1 MAQTVWKGAV
11 SFGLVSIP
19 VRLVSATEER
29 DLSFHQVRV
38 SDGSR
43 VRYRRVAEADGEEVP
58 YAQIAKSYT
67 TPDGREV
74 VLTDEDL
81 AAVRI
86 PSSRTV
92 ELIGF
97 VDGAEIDPV
106 TLGKSYFAEP
116 AADDRKPY
124 ALLRDAL
131 VASGRVAVIK
141 IAIRNRER
149 LGVLR
154 PRGEVL
160 VLQTMLWPDEVRTP
174 DFATDAG
181 SAVRPQELTMAES
194 YIDAL
199 SGELDLSDQTDQY
212 RQALMELVDAKA
224 QGIEPT
230 PEPDPDGGRSGAQV
244 VDLVEALR
252 RSVEAA
258 GGRRARAAGA
268 EASGAGTAGA
278 GTAAAGGVAAGKAA
292 AGGAHRPAGGGVTR
306 TKEAPGTRAVAGK
319 DVGTGTSTGS
329 GTGTST
335 DSGTTTKRRTSRA
348 RADAGDAPDEAPA
361 KRVRRSA

>member
-1 MAQTVWKGAV
+1 MQTVWKGSV

-29 DLSFHQVRV
+29 DLTFHQVRAA
-38 SDGSR
+38 DGSR
-43 VRYRRVAEADGEEVP
+43 VRYKRVAEADGEEVS
-58 YAQIAKSYT
+58 YAAIAKSYT

-81 AAVRI
+81 AAVKT

-97 VDGAEIDPV
+97 VAAADIDPL
-106 TLGKSYFAEP
+106 TLTKSYFAEP

-131 VASGRVAVIK
+131 VASDRVAVVK
-141 IAIRNRER
+141 ITLRNRER

-154 PRGEVL
+154 PRADVL

-174 DFATDAG
+174 DFATDAN
-181 SAVRPQELTMAES
+181 SPVRPQELTMAES

-199 SGELDLSDQTDQY
+199 SGDLDLTEQTDQY
-212 RQALMELVDAKA
+212 RQALLELVNAKA
-224 QGIEPT
+224 QGIEPA
-230 PEPDPDGGRSGAQV
+230 PEDDDDADRPGAQV

-258 GGRRARAAGA
+258 GGRRHDTAPPAEGPPEAEPVAERRPVRKRSPAKKIAPAAPATTTAPARVPADA
-268 EASGAGTAGA
+268 EEPA
-278 GTAAAGGVAAGKAA
+278 KAA
-292 AGGAHRPAGGGVTR
+292 P
-306 TKEAPGTRAVAGK
+306 
-319 DVGTGTSTGS
+319 
-329 GTGTST
+329 
-335 DSGTTTKRRTSRA
+335 RR
-348 RADAGDAPDEAPA
+348 
-361 KRVRRSA
+361 RVRKSA

>member
-58 YAQIAKSYT
+58 FAQIAKSYT

-116 AADDRKPY
+116 AAEDRKPY
-124 ALLRDAL
+124 VLLRDAL
-131 VASGRVAVIK
+131 VASGRVAVVK

-199 SGELDLSDQTDQY
+199 SGDLDLTDQTDQY
-212 RQALMELVDAKA
+212 RQALTELVDAKA
-224 QGIEPT
+224 QGVEPG
-230 PEPDPDGGRSGAQV
+230 PEPDADTGRNGAQV
-244 VDLVEALR
+244 VDLVDALR

-258 GGRRARAAGA
+258 GARR
-268 EASGAGTAGA
+268 T
-278 GTAAAGGVAAGKAA
+278 KAA
-292 AGGAHRPAGGGVTR
+292 AKESAGTMGENTAGRDGGGGVPKPRAAARKR
-306 TKEAPGTRAVAGK
+306 TGPKATSGDTPDGT
-319 DVGTGTSTGS
+319 
-329 GTGTST
+329 
-335 DSGTTTKRRTSRA
+335 
-348 RADAGDAPDEAPA
+348 PA
-361 KRVRRSA
+361 KRARRSA

>member
-1 MAQTVWKGAV
+1 MQTVWKGSV

-29 DLSFHQVRV
+29 DLTFHQVRAA
-38 SDGSR
+38 DGSR
-43 VRYRRVAEADGEEVP
+43 VRYKRVAEADGEEVS
-58 YAQIAKSYT
+58 YAAIAKSYT

-81 AAVRI
+81 AAVKT

-97 VDGAEIDPV
+97 VAAADIDPL
-106 TLGKSYFAEP
+106 TLTKSYFAEP

-131 VASGRVAVIK
+131 VASERVAVVK
-141 IAIRNRER
+141 ITLRNRER

-154 PRGEVL
+154 PRADVL

-174 DFATDAG
+174 DFATDAN
-181 SAVRPQELTMAES
+181 SPVRPQELTMAES

-199 SGELDLSDQTDQY
+199 SGDLDLTEQTDQY
-212 RQALMELVDAKA
+212 RQALLELVNAKA
-224 QGIEPT
+224 QGIEPA
-230 PEPDPDGGRSGAQV
+230 PEDDDDADRPGAQV

-258 GGRRARAAGA
+258 GGRRHDAAPPA
-268 EASGAGTAGA
+268 EGPPKAEPVAERRPVRKRSPAKKTA
-278 GTAAAGGVAAGKAA
+278 TAAPATTTAPVRVAA
-292 AGGAHRPAGGGVTR
+292 
-306 TKEAPGTRAVAGK
+306 
-319 DVGTGTSTGS
+319 
-329 GTGTST
+329 
-335 DSGTTTKRRTSRA
+335 
-348 RADAGDAPDEAPA
+348 DAEEPA
-361 KRVRRSA
+361 KAVPRRRVRESA